1 MRNKENYPIHNNIK
15 WNKIP
20 WKKCNLGGKRMYT
33 ENYKT
38 TDERNWREINEKII
52 HAHGW
57 EELIL

>member
-1 MRNKENYPIHNNIK
+1 
-15 WNKIP
+15 
-20 WKKCNLGGKRMYT
+20 MYT

-52 HAHGW
+52 RAHGR